1 MKQKNE
7 CTESQLTNFCL
18 SLNFIHFFTSADK
31 DMYHALGY
39 AIILYMQ
46 AAMTFES
53 VSKLLKH
60 SLVPNLLGHTL
71 D

>member
-1 MKQKNE
+1 
-7 CTESQLTNFCL
+7 
-18 SLNFIHFFTSADK
+18 
-31 DMYHALGY
+31 MYHALGY